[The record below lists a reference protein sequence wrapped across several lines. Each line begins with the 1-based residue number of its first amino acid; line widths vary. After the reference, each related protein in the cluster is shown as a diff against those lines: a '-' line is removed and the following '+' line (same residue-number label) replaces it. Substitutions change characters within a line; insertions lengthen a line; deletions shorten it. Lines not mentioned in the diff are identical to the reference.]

1 MSDLEEK
8 QRLPSALG
16 SGLRPAA
23 LSPSTADAMQR
34 QPMASASSLASRP
47 QSQSAGVW
55 ELRMVGCAPDAGP
68 GSCGLGP
75 MQTLQTSWCVFLPL
89 RELGMDFSQ
98 RLSGDGEVDHRHSPP
113 GNAPCYLRR
122 RRVTMMDSFCRDRP
136 PRPRLEPEG
145 QSGRPECPV
154 KGDRHSRGSLPFQ
167 LGHPRTGTKADTPVY
182 VDSLASPPV
191 EASPPGKSPRVL
203 AM

>member
-1 MSDLEEK
+1 
-8 QRLPSALG
+8 
-16 SGLRPAA
+16 
-23 LSPSTADAMQR
+23 
-34 QPMASASSLASRP
+34 
-47 QSQSAGVW
+47 
-55 ELRMVGCAPDAGP
+55 MVGCAPAAGP

-75 MQTLQTSWCVFLPL
+75 MQTLRTSWCVFLLL
-89 RELGMDFSQ
+89 REMGMNFSQ
-98 RLSGDGEVDHRHSPP
+98 RLSGEVEVDHRHSPT

-122 RRVTMMDSFCRDRP
+122 CRVTMMDSFCGDKA

-154 KGDRHSRGSLPFQ
+154 KGDLHSRGPLPIQ
-167 LGHPRTGTKADTPVY
+167 LGHPRIGTKADTPVY

-191 EASPPGKSPRVL
+191 RRPAPQGSPPRVL